1 MSLLMDDQA
10 VAAAILE
17 HIANKTTDTADG
29 VWREPVSSYTCENRR
44 QLEIKHILHRW
55 PTVFC
60 PASALPE
67 TGSYV
72 ARDAGGTPLVAVRGE
87 DSQVRVF
94 RNACRHRGMQV
105 AQGSGKTRVIVCG
118 YHGWAYQLDGR
129 LSHVPHQGGFPQLE
143 KSCHGLVPVEAREQD
158 GLIYVVQDPISGCWD
173 ALAKIPRIIEPD
185 QQVFTASE
193 YTVEANWKIFAEG
206 FLEGYHIKPTH
217 RDTFFPYGYDNLNV
231 VETYGRNGRI
241 TFPFQRIE
249 KLADLPPEERRVDGR
264 LTYVH
269 HLFPNVMIAILS
281 HFTSVVVLEPES
293 LGRTRTMTWTL
304 TNRGKLD
311 SEKAV
316 EDARRDAHFVNNT
329 GQQEDRDMVEAIQRS
344 IASKANDYFTFGRYE
359 KLAANFHRNLRDC
372 MGDTIATTDINS
384 VGSPFS

>member
-1 MSLLMDDQA
+1 MPLLMNDQA
-10 VAAAILE
+10 VATAILE
-17 HIANKTTDTADG
+17 HIANKTTDTAEG
-29 VWREPVSSYTCENRR
+29 VWREPVANYTGEKRM
-44 QLEIKHILHRW
+44 QLEIDHVLHRW

-60 PASALPE
+60 PASALPDP
-67 TGSYV
+67 GSYLTRE
-72 ARDAGGTPLVAVRGE
+72 AAGTPLVAVRGE
-87 DSQVRVF
+87 DGEIRVF
-94 RNACRHRGMQV
+94 RNACRHRGMRV
-105 AQGSGKTRVIVCG
+105 AQGTGKTRVFVCG

-129 LSHVPHQGGFPQLE
+129 LSHIPHEEGFPDLE
-143 KSCHGLVPVEAREQD
+143 KPCHGLVPVASREQD
-158 GLIYVVQDPISGCWD
+158 GLVYVVQDPLPGCWD
-173 ALAKIPRIIEPD
+173 ALAKIPRIIETD
-185 QQVFTASE
+185 QHVFTVSE

-316 EDARRDAHFVNNT
+316 EDAKRDANFVNNT
-329 GQQEDRDMVEAIQRS
+329 GQQEDRDVVEAIQRS

-359 KLAANFHRNLRDC
+359 KLAAHFHRNLHHFID
-372 MGDTIATTDINS
+372 DSIAGTDINS
-384 VGSPFS
+384 TSSSPQ